1 MELGGKGPLIIFAD
15 ADLDKAI
22 GTACA
27 MSVVNSGQFCGAAT
41 RIIVEES
48 IHDEV
53 VARMKDSYEQIKMGY
68 WREEGSTK
76 GPVISQN
83 QMDKILG
90 FIESGKQEGA
100 QIVTGGSRMDRP
112 GFFIE
117 PTLFTGVTPE
127 MRIAQEEIFGPVTS
141 VLKFKSGENSVQD
154 ALSIANNC

>member
-1 MELGGKGPLIIFAD
+1 
-15 ADLDKAI
+15 
-22 GTACA
+22 
-27 MSVVNSGQFCGAAT
+27 MSMTNSGQFCGAAT

-48 IHDEV
+48 VHDEV
-53 VARMKDSYEQIKMGY
+53 VSRMAENFKQIKMGY
-68 WREEGSTK
+68 WREEGSQK
-76 GPVISQN
+76 GPVISQK

-90 FIESGKQEGA
+90 YIESGKQEGA
-100 QIVTGGSRMDRP
+100 TVVTGGSRIDRP
-112 GFFIE
+112 GFFLE